1 METYILVSNFF
12 KGSGKVKKL
21 LYPKNYVLLI
31 GLLTIIISLI
41 YLIFFHGFDTS
52 IAYVLYLIMTYF
64 FIIICIRIYNIV
76 KSKMNKFIDNN
87 KHLSKYK
94 NDHKL
99 KYKIS
104 LFTSLILNVVYAMFK
119 LLSGIVFKSFWFIS
133 FALYYFLLIIL
144 RSNIV
149 KEELNDNTNLK
160 DEFMEYRKTGIIL
173 LFTNVILTIIILIIV
188 NQKIM
193 SIYPDW
199 MAITVAVYTFY
210 LLFNSI
216 YNLIKYHKYKSPL
229 ISSSKVINVIT
240 SLVSLISLE
249 IILIPTFGSN
259 ETEFFEIM
267 IMATGG
273 GIALIIIIIS
283 FYMIIKST
291 EWLNQER

>member
-1 METYILVSNFF
+1 M
-12 KGSGKVKKL
+12 KKL
-21 LYPKNYVLLI
+21 LYPKDHILLI
-31 GLLTIIISLI
+31 GLLTIISSLI
-41 YLIFFHGFDTS
+41 YLIFFNGFGTS
-52 IAYVLYLIMTYF
+52 ISYVLYLIMTYF
-64 FIIICIRIYNIV
+64 LIVICIRIYNMI
-76 KSKMNKFIDNN
+76 KTKINKFIDNN
-87 KHLSKYK
+87 KYLSKFK

-99 KYKIS
+99 RYKIS
-104 LFTSLILNVVYAMFK
+104 LFTSLILNIVYAMFK
-119 LLSGIVFKSFWFIS
+119 LIFGIVFKSFWFIS

-144 RSNIV
+144 RSNIAR
-149 KEELNDNTNLK
+149 EELNVKTTLK
-160 DEFMEYRKTGIIL
+160 EEFIKYRKTGIIL

-193 SIYPDW
+193 NIYPDW

-216 YNLIKYHKYKSPL
+216 FSLIKYRQYKSPL
-229 ISSSKVINVIT
+229 ISSSKVINVVT

-249 IILIPTFGSN
+249 IILIPTFGN
-259 ETEFFEIM
+259 GEINFFEIM

-291 EWLNQER
+291 EWLNKDIY

>member
-1 METYILVSNFF
+1 M
-12 KGSGKVKKL
+12 KKI
-21 LYPKNYVLLI
+21 LYPKTHVLLI
-31 GLLTIIISLI
+31 GLLTIITSLI
-41 YLIFFHGFDTS
+41 YLIFFNGFGTS
-52 IAYVLYLIMTYF
+52 ISYVLYLIMTYF
-64 FIIICIRIYNIV
+64 LIVICIRIYNVV
-76 KSKMNKFIDNN
+76 KSKINRFIDNN
-87 KHLSKYK
+87 KYLSKFK

-104 LFTSLILNVVYAMFK
+104 LFTSLMINIIYAVFK
-119 LLSGIVFKSFWFIS
+119 LLSGIAFKSFWFIS

-144 RSNIV
+144 RSNIA
-149 KEELNDNTNLK
+149 KEELNNNTNLR
-160 DEFMEYRKTGIIL
+160 DEFIKYRKTGIIL

-193 SIYPDW
+193 NIYPDW

-216 YNLIKYHKYKSPL
+216 FSLIRYRKYKSPL

-249 IILIPTFGSN
+249 IILIPTFGSG
-259 ETEFFEIM
+259 ETEFFEVM

-283 FYMIIKST
+283 FYMIVRST
-291 EWLNQER
+291 EWLNKEM